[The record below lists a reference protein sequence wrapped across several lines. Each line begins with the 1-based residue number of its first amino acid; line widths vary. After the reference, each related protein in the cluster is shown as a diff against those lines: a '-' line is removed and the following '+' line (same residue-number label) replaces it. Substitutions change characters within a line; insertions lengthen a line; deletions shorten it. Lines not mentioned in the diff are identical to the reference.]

1 MELNLKCK
9 PVLTWC
15 RFQCCNKLLIFSFS
29 LPHVLLNTEWW
40 IWWWVSSLPHLL
52 LVTVVSTLF
61 ECLLGWCKD
70 LSVQQAP
77 PALPLSFVTLLVYVV
92 CQPQCDVLLFFSS
105 IFSKTTIPRGSPF
118 SLVSANGSHLY
129 HVSFCCFCI
138 LSLSFYKGMTFLTT
152 VDKFEMVS
160 LGLSRWPRVI
170 QWHRG
175 SRHHNTSDHPQRCE

>member
-118 SLVSANGSHLY
+118 SLVSANKSHLY
-129 HVSFCCFCI
+129 QCLI
-138 LSLSFYKGMTFLTT
+138 LLLLYLFSCRFEDFPQE
-152 VDKFEMVS
+152 DKFWVS
-160 LGLSRWPRVI
+160 LQVAEGHTVTSGVPSSQHKLPSPRMWVKV
-170 QWHRG
+170 
-175 SRHHNTSDHPQRCE
+175 

>member
-1 MELNLKCK
+1 M
-9 PVLTWC
+9 
-15 RFQCCNKLLIFSFS
+15 FQSCNKSLNSSFF
-29 LPHVLLNTEWW
+29 PYVLLNTEWW
-40 IWWWVSSLPHLL
+40 IRWWVLWVSSGHGSLYTLVWMSLWSEKSSFCLVSTTSSPPCPL
-52 LVTVVSTLF
+52 LVCLCGLPATV
-61 ECLLGWCKD
+61 WCIVI
-70 LSVQQAP
+70 LPFP
-77 PALPLSFVTLLVYVV
+77 PF
-92 CQPQCDVLLFFSS
+92 
-105 IFSKTTIPRGSPF
+105 IFSKTTLPRGSPF